1 MRALLERERLAL
13 EGLTSTLR
21 HFVRNNETRLLRVA
35 LGTVFV
41 WFGALKIVG
50 ETSVLGIIQS
60 TYPFLASAPLIQG
73 LGVGE
78 AILGGGVLLGWRIRT
93 FASLMALHL
102 VGTLLVLF
110 LAPAAVFDPTFPIL
124 TLQGE
129 FVMKNLVLVSAALLL
144 VERS

>member
-1 MRALLERERLAL
+1 M

-41 WFGALKIVG
+41 WFGALKILG

-60 TYPFLASAPLIQG
+60 AYPFLASAPLLQA

-78 AILGGGVLLGWRIRT
+78 TILGGGVLLGWRVRT
-93 FASLMALHL
+93 FASLMTLHL
-102 VGTLLVLF
+102 GGTLLVPF
-110 LAPAAVFDPTFPIL
+110 LAPASAFNPGFPVL

-129 FVMKNLVLVSAALLL
+129 FVVKNLVLISAALLL
-144 VERS
+144 AERN

>member
-1 MRALLERERLAL
+1 M
-13 EGLTSTLR
+13 R

-41 WFGALKIVG
+41 WFGALKILG
-50 ETSVLGIIQS
+50 ETSVLGIMES
-60 TYPFLASAPLIQG
+60 AYPFLARAPFLQALG
-73 LGVGE
+73 LGE
-78 AILGGGVLLGWRIRT
+78 TILGAGILLGWGVRI

-102 VGTLLVLF
+102 VGTLLVPF
-110 LAPAAVFDPTFPIL
+110 LAPAATFDPAFPIL

-129 FVMKNLVLVSAALLL
+129 FVVKNLVLVSAALLL